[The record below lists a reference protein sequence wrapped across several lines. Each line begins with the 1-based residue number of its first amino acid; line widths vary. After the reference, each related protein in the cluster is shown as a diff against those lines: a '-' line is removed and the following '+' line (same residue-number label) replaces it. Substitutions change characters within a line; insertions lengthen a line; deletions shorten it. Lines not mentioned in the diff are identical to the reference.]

1 MIDIIQKTKFSDQA
15 SKYIRDLIVDK
26 QLRSGDRI
34 VETKIAKQLGISQAP
49 VREAL
54 RELEGMG
61 LVEIKPYSGCTVS
74 PLTKKKLLQVYAL
87 RTMVECH
94 AVDEAIGMICEKDFE
109 AMADRIGEMKHDAD
123 IHDTMALVEHDV
135 EFHEILVK
143 SAENAMLEKMWR
155 LVGAGLWSSI
165 TVMSYPD
172 LNYFSKSHDGILEM
186 AKVRNVQALK
196 EELTQHFNR
205 AANIV
210 VHHISDD
217 DDVDN
222 GGAK

>member
-1 MIDIIQKTKFSDQA
+1 MIDVIQKTKFSDQA
-15 SKYIRDLIVDK
+15 SKYIRDLIVNK
-26 QLRSGDRI
+26 QLHSGDRI

-74 PLTKKKLLQVYAL
+74 PLTKKKLLQVYTL
-87 RTMVECH
+87 RSMVECH
-94 AVDEAIGMICEKDFE
+94 AVDEAIGQISDHDFRVMKEKIE
-109 AMADRIGEMKHDAD
+109 LMQKDALTGD
-123 IHDTMALVEHDV
+123 MGTLVEHDV

-143 SAENAMLEKMWR
+143 SAGNAMLEKMWR

-165 TVMSYPD
+165 TVMSYPN
-172 LNYFSKSHDGILEM
+172 LNYFATSHDGILEM
-186 AKVRNVQALK
+186 AKARNVQALK
-196 EELTQHFNR
+196 DELEQHFNR
-205 AANIV
+205 AAHIV

-217 DDVDN
+217 DDGDI
-222 GGAK
+222 GGA

>member
-1 MIDIIQKTKFSDQA
+1 MIDVIQKTKFSDQA
-15 SKYIRDLIVDK
+15 SKYIRDLIVNK
-26 QLRSGDRI
+26 QLHSGDRI

-87 RTMVECH
+87 RSMVECH
-94 AVDEAIGMICEKDFE
+94 AVDEAIGMVGDHDFQ
-109 AMADRIGEMKHDAD
+109 AMADKIEQMKQDAQAGD
-123 IHDTMALVEHDV
+123 AMALVEHDV

-165 TVMSYPD
+165 TVMSYPN
-172 LNYFSKSHDGILEM
+172 LGYFATSHDDIFKM
-186 AKVRNVQALK
+186 AQARDAQALK
-196 EELTQHFNR
+196 EELEQHFKR

-217 DDVDN
+217 DDGDN
-222 GGAK
+222 GGT